1 MRLWLYS
8 AAEQRAAP
16 LAAGFAF
23 RRGDIPGGATVASN
37 LGDLQVTPKNHWP
50 DGSLKFALIAAL
62 VDLPAATPVAM
73 NLRRVVSSASGTPLE
88 LADLKRTGVSVT
100 VGCGG
105 FGTVSWEG
113 TDWDSPFLRW
123 VAGPIMSS
131 WIYRRPVG
139 SDAHLVV
146 WLEVRVFSGGQ
157 VEVLPWVE
165 NGYIAVAGPTNKSAL
180 YTVKLNNTER
190 FSASIDLKHH
200 QRTPLVNGAALSH
213 WNVADPQIHLQHD
226 AKYLMATELVP
237 SYSAVVSPSA
247 TVVSELPASYRPL
260 QQGSFRYAYTNP
272 NASTGF
278 DRDDMS
284 TSGYGAPIG
293 LLPQHDM
300 LYLVTTANTY
310 AAVVRN
316 GYSAGRYHIHY
327 RDENTNRPLR
337 FSQHPTRV
345 LANGQAFKDNGSST
359 TNTRTPAASG
369 GNGPLWDVAHSP
381 SVGYMAYLLTG
392 RFYFME
398 EVLFAATANYLGN
411 GDNVQLRT
419 GSQGLVQTAV
429 GAWQTRSCAWD
440 WRSKVQALTV
450 VPDDDSALRN
460 ELISCVES
468 NIAHFHGRYVA
479 QANNPFGYILPGE
492 AYNGGFRFFA
502 PWQQDFVTA
511 AFGYSLGLGLPVSST
526 RASQLAAFFQWKAKS
541 VTMRLG
547 AQGAWWYI
555 NAAPYMAA
563 ISPSELSVSSFTLG
577 RGPWLADDAAAYAA
591 TYATQPTFL
600 GTTEGTL
607 AFEFQP
613 DYSAAV
619 RGMWANLQPAL
630 AYAVQH
636 GVPGALEGYQRMVKA
651 NNWPLFQ
658 AQFNAIPVWSV
669 KPSSGLVATPAW
681 LVGKPLNEW
690 FSIPGTSG
698 AGGAAVD
705 AYSGFAVRE
714 EISEL
719 ACLAC
724 GGHNDSSD
732 NRVTTIN
739 LEDNAPT
746 WVLRTAPAGLDGSP
760 TSGPRP
766 IDVAFYP
773 DGRPTSRHTYRY
785 VHWVSGINR
794 YVLFG
799 ARGAWGNAWDFR
811 DTVGFDPSTNLWDP
825 DGTWPDVTSSYGTV
839 KDGSGNVLTNTFHRF
854 GNTTGTWTNLAP
866 SGSGILRT
874 PAFYDSL
881 RNIIAFIQWGDG
893 FDSNSGVNVLRYD
906 VAGNSRSTITL
917 TGSGL
922 SQFTTDQ
929 SGYAGG
935 GYCPDND
942 KFLFYDGRA
951 AAYGR
956 PNRAGRMYWITP
968 NSGTTWDIDIAVFG
982 AGSAALPATGTGGVN
997 GKMWYVP
1004 RLRGFVLMPTS
1015 AAGLYFLRTG

>member
-1 MRLWLYS
+1 M
-8 AAEQRAAP
+8 
-16 LAAGFAF
+16 AG
-23 RRGDIPGGATVASN
+23 N
-37 LGDLQVTPKNHWP
+37 LGSLQVTPKNFWP

-73 NLRRVVSSASGTPLE
+73 NLRRVVSSASGSPVE
-88 LADLKRTGVSVT
+88 MADLKRTGVSVT
-100 VGCGG
+100 VGCGS
-105 FGTVSWEG
+105 FGTVGWAG
-113 TDWDSPFLRW
+113 TDWDNPFLRW

-157 VEVLPWVE
+157 VEVLPWIE
-165 NGYIAVAGPTNKSAL
+165 NGYIAVAAPTNKSAT

-190 FSASIDLKHH
+190 FAASIDLKHH
-200 QRTPLVNGAALSH
+200 QRTPLVSGAALSH

-237 SYSAVVSPSA
+237 SYGAVVSPSA
-247 TVVSELPASYRPL
+247 TVVSELPATYTPL
-260 QQGSFRYAYTNP
+260 QQGSFRYASTST

-300 LYLVTTANTY
+300 LYLVTTANTF
-310 AAVVRN
+310 ATVVRN

-345 LANGQAFKDNGSST
+345 LANGQAFKDNGSSS

-411 GDNVQLRT
+411 GDNALLRT
-419 GSQGLVQTAV
+419 GSRGLVQTAV
-429 GAWQTRSCAWD
+429 QAWQTRSCAWD
-440 WRSKVQALTV
+440 WRSKIQALTV
-450 VPDDDSALRN
+450 VPDEDTPLRN
-460 ELISCVES
+460 ELIACVEA
-468 NIAHFHGRYVA
+468 NVAHFHGRYVA
-479 QANNPFGYILPGE
+479 QANNPFGFILPGE
-492 AYNGGFRFFA
+492 SAYNGTVNEA
-502 PWQQDFVTA
+502 AAWQQDFVTA
-511 AFGYSLGLGLPVSST
+511 VFGWSVSMDLPIGPTHKSN
-526 RASQLAAFFQWKAKS
+526 LAAFFQWKAKS
-541 VTMRLG
+541 VVLRLSTSEK
-547 AQGAWWYI
+547 WWYL
-555 NAAPYMAA
+555 NAAPYTVKMGA
-563 ISPSELSVSSFTLG
+563 SVNANSFINGT
-577 RGPWLADDAAAYAA
+577 GPWPESEAAFYALSFA
-591 TYATQPTFL
+591 KPPAWF
-600 GTTEGTL
+600 GSTEGTL

-658 AQFNAIPVWSV
+658 AQFNGIPVWSV

-681 LVGKPLNEW
+681 LAGKPLNEW
-690 FSIPGTSG
+690 FSIPGTAG

-705 AYSGFAVRE
+705 AYSGFALRE
-714 EISEL
+714 DISEL

-724 GGHNDSSD
+724 GGHLDSSD
-732 NRVTTIN
+732 NRVTTLC

-746 WVLRTAPAGLDGSP
+746 WIVRTAPAGLDGSATP
-760 TSGPRP
+760 AGGRP
-766 IDVAFYP
+766 AGVSHYP
-773 DGRPTSRHTYRY
+773 DGRPSSRHTYRHN
-785 VHWVSGINR
+785 HWVPGINR
-794 YVLFG
+794 YLMVG
-799 ARGAWGNAWDFR
+799 ARATYAGNAPAFANVD
-811 DTVGFDPSTNLWDP
+811 GFDPATNQWDAA
-825 DGTWPDVTSSYGTV
+825 GTWPSVIRSGLYGAV
-839 KDGSGNVLTNTFHRF
+839 KDSAGNVYTPDFDRF
-854 GNTTGTWTNLAP
+854 NAASGTWTDITT
-866 SGSGILRT
+866 SGASTVLRT
-874 PAFYDSL
+874 PAFHDSQ
-881 RNIIAFIQWGDG
+881 RNSLVFVQWADG
-893 FDSNSGVNVLRYD
+893 FDSGPGQVNALRYD
-906 VAGNSRSTITL
+906 IASNTRSTITL
-917 TGSGL
+917 SGAGL
-922 SQFTTDQ
+922 AQFSADRP
-929 SGYAGG
+929 GYAGG
-935 GYCPDND
+935 DYCADND
-942 KFLFYDGRA
+942 KILFYDGR
-951 AAYGR
+951 GTS
-956 PNRAGRMYWITP
+956 AGRMYWITP
-968 NSGTTWDIDIAVFG
+968 NSGTIWDIEVASFG
-982 AGSAALPATGTGGVN
+982 GGSATLPATPSQGVN

-1004 RLRGFVLMPTS
+1004 RLRGYVLMPNS
-1015 AAGLYFLRTG
+1015 AAGLYFLRTAR